1 MENTV
6 TVEVPQASAR
16 TRHFFPWMA
25 AALAVAVLWGFAPT
39 YFLRAFITTR
49 DLSLLLHVHGFVFSC
64 WIALFIAQTMLVAK
78 HRTDIHRRLGLVG
91 VVVAAAVVAIG
102 IEVGIAG
109 MGPARRAA
117 WEALDGPLASFA
129 FLAMGNPGNPMI
141 FGFLVTGAMWW
152 RRQRDTHKRLMLV
165 ACLAI
170 MDAPMAR
177 LLDDFGWPIMLTP
190 RGFVGEGNFYRVL
203 SSVISPAGFEN
214 LNVLPFFI
222 ALVIYDVVKMKRL
235 HAATLVG
242 GVVLFLFQPF
252 FRSVSSQI
260 AGS

>member
-1 MENTV
+1 
-6 TVEVPQASAR
+6 
-16 TRHFFPWMA
+16 MA

-39 YFLRAFITTR
+39 YFLRAFVTTR
-49 DLSLLLHVHGFVFSC
+49 DLNLLLHVHGFVFSC
-64 WIALFIAQTMLVAK
+64 WIALFITQTMLVAT
-78 HRTDIHRRLGLVG
+78 HRTDIHRRLGVAGIVL
-91 VVVAAAVVAIG
+91 AAAVVSIG
-102 IEVGIAG
+102 IAVGIAG

-141 FGFLVTGAMWW
+141 FGLFVMGAVWW
-152 RRQRDTHKRLMLV
+152 RRQRERHKRLMLL

-177 LLDDFGWPIMLTP
+177 LLDDFGSPILLTP

-203 SSVISPAGFEN
+203 SSVISPPGFEN
-214 LNVLPFFI
+214 LNVLPFYV
-222 ALVIYDVVKMKRL
+222 ALMIYDVVKMRRL
-235 HAATLVG
+235 HPATLVG
-242 GVVLFLFQPF
+242 GVILFLFQPF
-252 FRSVSSQI
+252 FGLVAAQL